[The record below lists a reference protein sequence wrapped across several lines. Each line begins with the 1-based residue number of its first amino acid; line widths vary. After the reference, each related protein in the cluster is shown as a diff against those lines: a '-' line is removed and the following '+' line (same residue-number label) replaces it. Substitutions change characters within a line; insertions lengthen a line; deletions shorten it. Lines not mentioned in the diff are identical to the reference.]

1 MRKSILT
8 FAVSLMVSAY
18 ASSAA
23 AQSVKDVIGDKTGK
37 YIYAQAYD
45 TSAEEAYN
53 LASAELDSRVE
64 AYLGENR
71 KKKYNREWRD
81 WVKRIVNEKYGRT
94 RVFLYISATDLE
106 PEAQK
111 SSLPPQK
118 PVADK
123 VDEAKP
129 SEAPVAPKPAD
140 KPERIATPEPANT
153 PETTGKNVAADSDSS
168 KAELPEGALG
178 DLIRNILDEK
188 EGDSVRSLLSKA
200 RNMRVIGLFGSGDS
214 KYVAYACL
222 VTKGSDGIHVY
233 SPKRKDG
240 TRVDYRSGKAV
251 SATDGPMLYWFLK
264 K

>member
-118 PVADK
+118 PVEDK
-123 VDEAKP
+123 VDNAKADEAKAP
-129 SEAPVAPKPAD
+129 EAAVVPETAD
-140 KPERIATPEPANT
+140 TPESIDR
-153 PETTGKNVAADSDSS
+153 PETKEGNVAADSDSS

-188 EGDSVRSLLSKA
+188 EGDNVRSLLSKA

-222 VTKGSDGIHVY
+222 VTKGPDGIHVY

>member
-18 ASSAA
+18 APSAA

-64 AYLGENR
+64 AYLGENK

-94 RVFLYISATDLE
+94 RVFLYLSSTDLE

-118 PVADK
+118 PVEDK
-123 VDEAKP
+123 VDEAKAD
-129 SEAPVAPKPAD
+129 EAKAPEAAVVPETAD
-140 KPERIATPEPANT
+140 TPETIATPET
-153 PETTGKNVAADSDSS
+153 PEKNIAADSDSS

-233 SPKRKDG
+233 SPRRKDG

>member
-140 KPERIATPEPANT
+140 K
-153 PETTGKNVAADSDSS
+153 
-168 KAELPEGALG
+168 
-178 DLIRNILDEK
+178 
-188 EGDSVRSLLSKA
+188 
-200 RNMRVIGLFGSGDS
+200 SG
-214 KYVAYACL
+214 
-222 VTKGSDGIHVY
+222 I
-233 SPKRKDG
+233 
-240 TRVDYRSGKAV
+240 
-251 SATDGPMLYWFLK
+251 
-264 K
+264 

>member
-178 DLIRNILDEK
+178 DLIRN
-188 EGDSVRSLLSKA
+188 
-200 RNMRVIGLFGSGDS
+200 MRVIGLFGSGDS